1 MSDTD
6 KPEQPSTGSE
16 KNESQAEVSPPVLT
30 DKTESA
36 AEPASPAPKRGGG
49 FTLFVALLALI
60 LGGASAG
67 WLGYQFWLQQKQQ
80 SDPQSREAAPWR
92 ADIEAARQ
100 AWQSESREAQSQALS
115 QALSQ
120 SLGEVREQFN
130 AQDNELRE
138 MLKRQQLSA
147 ENARQ
152 LQGQRVTSL
161 RAAID
166 EQTARLSE
174 LARLNRDD
182 WVLAEA
188 DYLLRLAQQQIHLGG
203 DLASAERLAR
213 EARKHL
219 QMVADPKVQD
229 VLDILGRELTGLSE
243 AAAFSIEDHYDRL
256 LAVSEQ
262 ARQLQPLADHRVAVE
277 AVAEATETPPPL
289 AWDTLWEHVK
299 FVSGRALDKLDS
311 YVKVSDR
318 DAQYQQAVIAGGQ
331 RELFQQNLELMFEQA
346 RWALVS
352 GNQALY
358 EKALARA
365 SDWLRRYYRDEAPE
379 QALLDELNALA
390 KLAVRP
396 EAPPLQSSIN
406 AITLYLDQRQHAGA
420 AQ

>member
-6 KPEQPSTGSE
+6 KPEQPSTGPE
-16 KNESQAEVSPPVLT
+16 NNESQGDAAPPTLT
-30 DKTESA
+30 DKAESA
-36 AEPASPAPKRGGG
+36 GESSPPRRGGG

-67 WLGYQFWLQQKQQ
+67 WLGYQFWLQQQSGQQ
-80 SDPQSREAAPWR
+80 AREEAPWR

-100 AWQSESREAQSQALS
+100 AWQNESRKAQSQALS
-115 QALSQ
+115 QAL
-120 SLGEVREQFN
+120 GDIREQFN
-130 AQDNELRE
+130 AQDSELRE

-161 RAAID
+161 RAALD

-188 DYLLRLAQQQIHLGG
+188 DYLLRLAQQQIRLGG
-203 DLASAERLAR
+203 DLASAEGLAR
-213 EARKHL
+213 DARKQL
-219 QMVADPKVQD
+219 QMVSDPKVQD
-229 VLDILGRELTGLSE
+229 VLDILGRELKGLSD
-243 AAAFSIEDHYDRL
+243 AVAFSIEDHYDRL

-289 AWDTLWEHVK
+289 AWDTLWAHVK
-299 FVSGRALDKLDS
+299 FVSGRALDKLNS
-311 YVKVSDR
+311 YIKVSDR

-331 RELFQQNLELMFEQA
+331 RELFQQNLELMLEQA

-379 QALLDELNALA
+379 QALLAELNALA